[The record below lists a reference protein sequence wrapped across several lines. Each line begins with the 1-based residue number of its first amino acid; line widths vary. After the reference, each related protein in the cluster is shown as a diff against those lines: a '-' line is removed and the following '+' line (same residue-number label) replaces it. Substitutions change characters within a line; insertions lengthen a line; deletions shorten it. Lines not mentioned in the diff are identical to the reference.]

1 LQIGQPF
8 PLQVLASIPVETDA
22 QRIEKQVHAFL
33 AAERRRGEWFEID
46 LDTPALEQLVV
57 RAVQY
62 VAEQEEQQR
71 LARLRREEAQLGVNP
86 MPAATDDTLEA
97 LLGLRIMTL
106 LHRQQKSV
114 YALAKQAGLP
124 VKTVQ
129 RICKGEGKQ
138 PSVWTIAAIARVLG
152 VRMDDLAGLPE
163 AAPSSTRPSE
173 AAHEEKPPA
182 TRQRTRKAASVG

>member
-1 LQIGQPF
+1 
-8 PLQVLASIPVETDA
+8 
-22 QRIEKQVHAFL
+22 
-33 AAERRRGEWFEID
+33 
-46 LDTPALEQLVV
+46 
-57 RAVQY
+57 
-62 VAEQEEQQR
+62 
-71 LARLRREEAQLGVNP
+71 

-152 VRMDDLAGLPE
+152 VSMDELVGLHEAPQ
-163 AAPSSTRPSE
+163 AAPRATRPRKD
-173 AAHEEKPPA
+173 AHEEESPPK
-182 TRQRTRKAASVG
+182 RQRSRKAAPVA

>member
-1 LQIGQPF
+1 M
-8 PLQVLASIPVETDA
+8 
-22 QRIEKQVHAFL
+22 
-33 AAERRRGEWFEID
+33 
-46 LDTPALEQLVV
+46 
-57 RAVQY
+57 
-62 VAEQEEQQR
+62 
-71 LARLRREEAQLGVNP
+71 LGVNI
-86 MPAATDDTLEA
+86 MPTVMADNPEA

-152 VRMDDLAGLPE
+152 VSMDDLVGLHE
-163 AAPSSTRPSE
+163 ETHAAPSAASLREDTHEAMPTAKRGRP
-173 AAHEEKPPA
+173 
-182 TRQRTRKAASVG
+182 RKAAPVG